1 MYQFYSSLEGL
12 EVITSADGQ
21 LIRGRNLA
29 GAIRRIGWMKN
40 SAEGGFASRKW
51 VYERGGTIK
60 CRMPYRSRRSPNLG
74 QDILAMLIDEFG
86 FTSRATI
93 DGRRHRRCG
102 NGNGL
107 SPQKPK
113 QEQVKGTSLFSSSPG
128 EEMA

>member
-1 MYQFYSSLEGL
+1 
-12 EVITSADGQ
+12 
-21 LIRGRNLA
+21 
-29 GAIRRIGWMKN
+29 
-40 SAEGGFASRKW
+40 
-51 VYERGGTIK
+51 
-60 CRMPYRSRRSPNLG
+60 
-74 QDILAMLIDEFG
+74 MLIDEFG